1 MREASGSHEK
11 FTCLALGVSHPFTP
25 RSSLAPGPGLAPEL
39 RTRSLHCL
47 QTPAASSELVN
58 DANESGS
65 APLQPRHKSHR
76 FPILLLRGLWCFELL
91 GLASMKSTTSPGTA
105 PPRMLCTQHHLHV
118 PEWMLLWLP
127 PLSTEQGERHAL
139 VLGSSSQPFHHL
151 PLWSTVVL
159 PSTSTLLTPCSS
171 APSTMCGG
179 LLAPGE
185 HCKGIQLTL
194 ATPKL
199 EQGCVLRWLRRRT
212 RRSPAPRPP

>member
-25 RSSLAPGPGLAPEL
+25 RSSLAPGPGLAPEP
-39 RTRSLHCL
+39 RTHSLHCL

-58 DANESGS
+58 DANECGS

-118 PEWMLLWLP
+118 PEWKHCCGSLHSA
-127 PLSTEQGERHAL
+127 LSRVRGTHWCWEAAHSHSTTSLSGAL
-139 VLGSSSQPFHHL
+139 
-151 PLWSTVVL
+151 
-159 PSTSTLLTPCSS
+159 
-171 APSTMCGG
+171 
-179 LLAPGE
+179 
-185 HCKGIQLTL
+185 
-194 ATPKL
+194 
-199 EQGCVLRWLRRRT
+199 
-212 RRSPAPRPP
+212 